1 MVIPTCVPL
10 SFLVLPPSLPPPT
23 GYARTNP
30 GRRGYDVDWTGLM
43 ATRGRGRRPALL
55 PTPQPR
61 KKISGARLIFQLSD
75 APLFCSPRFRFRQIA
90 TIPGCCCSTFSR
102 VLEQNLPLFAAA
114 VFLAFGGLTGAVFL
128 GGQAASLQV
137 ELLLCD
143 SEVQLSSPCSVKVKQ
158 VGGLAAVRRK
168 RADKIFFFG
177 HFLKGNDF

>member
-1 MVIPTCVPL
+1 LDRADGDAGAGTAPRSPTHAPAAEKNIGGPADF
-10 SFLVLPPSLPPPT
+10 SAQRRALVLFS
-23 GYARTNP
+23 
-30 GRRGYDVDWTGLM
+30 
-43 ATRGRGRRPALL
+43 
-55 PTPQPR
+55 
-61 KKISGARLIFQLSD
+61 
-75 APLFCSPRFRFRQIA
+75 
-90 TIPGCCCSTFSR
+90 TIPVPANSHDSGMLLSTFSR

-114 VFLAFGGLTGAVFL
+114 VFLAFGGLTGAVFF

-168 RADKIFFFG
+168 RAGQDLFFFG

>member
-1 MVIPTCVPL
+1 LRT
-10 SFLVLPPSLPPPT
+10 SSLPRAASLPPTTDRVRAHEPRTTRLRRRLDRADGDAGAGTAPRSPT
-23 GYARTNP
+23 HAPAAEKNIGVPADFSAQ
-30 GRRGYDVDWTGLM
+30 RR
-43 ATRGRGRRPALL
+43 ALV
-55 PTPQPR
+55 
-61 KKISGARLIFQLSD
+61 
-75 APLFCSPRFRFRQIA
+75 LFS
-90 TIPGCCCSTFSR
+90 TIPVPANSHDSGMLLSTFSR

-114 VFLAFGGLTGAVFL
+114 VFLAFGGLTGAVFF

-168 RADKIFFFG
+168 RAGQDLFFFG